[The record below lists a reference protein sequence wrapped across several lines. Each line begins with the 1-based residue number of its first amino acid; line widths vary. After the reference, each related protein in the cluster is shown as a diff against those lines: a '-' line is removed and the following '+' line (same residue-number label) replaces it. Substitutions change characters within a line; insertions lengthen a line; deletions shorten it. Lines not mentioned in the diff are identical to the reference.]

1 LTKFLSARLYWS
13 MTGITVIVA
22 SFIIGMFAGSFFY
35 TLALRFA
42 RGEIREKTLRA
53 LFSRSRCPS
62 CNMTI
67 NPLHLVPV
75 IGFFLLKGRCGKCGS
90 SISFWY
96 PVSEITY
103 GALAALFASRLGV
116 SAYSIDIFLLAGTA
130 VCISIV
136 DLKTLSI
143 PNSLVIAIAALS
155 AYPIFLNGDIADN
168 LYGFAALF
176 AVFIVILLVF
186 PGSFGAGDVKL
197 ASVIGL
203 VSGLELSIVILEIA
217 LVTGAVSGVLYAVMK
232 KKSLR
237 SKIPFAPFLAVGLIV
252 SFLYGREI
260 LLFYYRLI
268 Y

>member
-1 LTKFLSARLYWS
+1 MAKI
-13 MTGITVIVA
+13 MTVITSFVA
-22 SFIIGMFAGSFFY
+22 GAFMGSFFY

-42 RGEIREKTLRA
+42 RGEMKEKALHA

-62 CNMTI
+62 CNKKI
-67 NPLHLVPV
+67 NPLHLLPV
-75 IGFFLLKGRCGKCGS
+75 VGFLLLKGRCDNCKS
-90 SISFWY
+90 RISYRY
-96 PVSEITY
+96 PVSEIMY
-103 GALAALFASRLGV
+103 GALAALFAARLGL

-130 VCISIV
+130 ICISIV
-136 DLKTLSI
+136 DLNTLSI
-143 PNSLVIAIAALS
+143 PNSLVIAIVALS
-155 AYPIFLNGDIADN
+155 VYPVFLNGDILDN

-176 AVFIVILLVF
+176 VIFIVILLVF

-203 VSGLELSIVILEIA
+203 VSGLELSIVVLEIA
-217 LVTGAVSGVLYAVMK
+217 LVTGAVSGVLYAVIK

-237 SKIPFAPFLAVGLIV
+237 SKIPFAPFLAAGLII